1 MQKEKKINIGRNMV
15 KALAE
20 ERERK
25 KKTKK
30 NKKMASKSLKE
41 NISLNT
47 SEE

>member
-30 NKKMASKSLKE
+30 KQKNGFE
-41 NISLNT
+41 IPEGEHISEYL
-47 SEE
+47 

>member
-25 KKTKK
+25 KKKK
-30 NKKMASKSLKE
+30 KHGLEIPKGE
-41 NISLNT
+41 HISEYL
-47 SEE
+47 